1 MLTIGVQTSVILI
14 VCFVFQ
20 RETHPPT
27 LLRKRALKAQKEQDI
42 EKTPR
47 PQRLASR
54 DKTTAQV
61 FITSIKRPLK
71 MLFKSP
77 IIFGLSLLTAV
88 AYGTLYLLFT
98 TVSEVFETRYGI
110 VTNVGLVY
118 LGFGAGQ
125 FAGLFIFGAVSDAIV
140 KRLSK
145 GGHMKPEHRL
155 PPMIP
160 GGAMIPLGLLLYGW
174 TVQYHVFWFVPIIG
188 TFLVGFGMISVF
200 TPVAAYLVDAFPE
213 FAASATAANTV
224 FRSVGGA
231 LLPMAG
237 PRMYA
242 ALGQGWGNTVLAGVS
257 LLMMGMIWMSIKFGE
272 ALRMHP
278 KYQLKL

>member
-1 MLTIGVQTSVILI
+1 MCLL
-14 VCFVFQ
+14 FQ
-20 RETHPPT
+20 KETHPPT
-27 LLRKRALKAQKEQDI
+27 LLRKRALKAAQQGQDVEQS
-42 EKTPR
+42 KPKRAAT
-47 PQRLASR
+47 R
-54 DKTTAQV
+54 DKANNTQL

-98 TVSEVFETRYGI
+98 TVSEVFEARYGI

-125 FAGLFIFGAVSDAIV
+125 FAGLFIFGAASDAIV
-140 KRLSK
+140 KKLSK
-145 GGHMKPEHRL
+145 KAGGRMKPEHRL

-160 GGAMIPLGLLLYGW
+160 GGAMIPVGLLLYGW

-188 TFLVGFGMISVF
+188 TFFIGFGMISVF

-237 PRMYA
+237 PRMYS

-257 LLMMGMIWMSIKFGE
+257 LLMMVMIWLSIKFGE
-272 ALRMHP
+272 ALRTHP
-278 KYQLKL
+278 KYQLKAVEAKRS